1 MKMLLGLVLALGFTQ
16 VSAAADKKSDA
27 VTEATAKYTA
37 TKADLKKIVTGK
49 RILVVYYSKTGNTE
63 RVALDIADSFGADV
77 EKLVDQKPRGGL
89 WNYLKAGRD
98 AMKKRLTTIDPV
110 KHDAAKYDIVIMG
123 SPVWAWN
130 MAPAV
135 RTYIEQNKAKFKNVA
150 FFLTAGSTTAE
161 NVVPSMEEASGKKCL
176 AYAGFVS
183 RELKDKDAYWN
194 KLTKFLE
201 SFKKK

>member
-1 MKMLLGLVLALGFTQ
+1 MKVMAGILAAGLLVQF
-16 VSAAADKKSDA
+16 AAAAAKTDA
-27 VTEATAKYTA
+27 VTEATTKYTS

-49 RILVVYYSKTGNTE
+49 KILVVYYSKSGNTE

-77 EKLVDQKPRGGL
+77 EKLVDQKARGGF

-110 KHDAAKYDIVIMG
+110 KHDAAKYDIIIIG
-123 SPVWAWN
+123 SPVWGWN
-130 MAPAV
+130 MTPAV
-135 RTYIEQNKAKFKNVA
+135 RTYIDQNKAKFKNVA
-150 FFLTAGSTTAE
+150 FFVTAGGTTAE
-161 NVVPSMEEASGKKCL
+161 NVVPSMEEASGKKCVS
-176 AYAGFVS
+176 YTGFVS
-183 RELKDKDAYWN
+183 RELKNKDVYWN